1 MADLLART
9 SALKDAGKPVEEAKR
24 IVADEIQAKYPGWT
38 ALGRIG
44 DAIEKVYADPAP

>member
-9 SALKDAGKPVEEAKR
+9 SALKDAGKPVEEARR
-24 IVADEIQAKYPGWT
+24 IVADKIQAKYPGWT

-44 DAIEKVYADPAP
+44 DAVEKVYADPAP